1 MNTVENKLLMDTHN
15 NNKANPKMAELEQAF
30 FESEDHVD
38 REYYEKIVKQY
49 PYQNGLRSQRTAV
62 LTQPSRV

>member
-1 MNTVENKLLMDTHN
+1 
-15 NNKANPKMAELEQAF
+15 MAELEQAF

-49 PYQNGLRSQRTAV
+49 PYQHEG
-62 LTQPSRV
+62 